1 MITKKNNYDVT
12 KREDGWAVTKW
23 GAERASY
30 IGSTQEEAFERAREL
45 CITSGGGEV
54 SVHGLNGKI
63 LRKHT
68 YEKKD
73 PYPPPG

>member
-1 MITKKNNYDVT
+1 MATGRNNYDVT
-12 KREDGWAVTKW
+12 NREDGWAVMKW
-23 GAERASY
+23 GAGRASF
-30 IGSTQEEAFERAREL
+30 IASTQAEAFEWAREL
-45 CITSGGGEV
+45 CIAHGGGEV
-54 SVHGLNGKI
+54 SVHGLKGKI

>member
-1 MITKKNNYDVT
+1 MATGRNNYSVT
-12 KREDGWAVTKW
+12 KREDGWAVAKG
-23 GAERASY
+23 GADCASY

-45 CITSGGGEV
+45 CITHGGGEV
-54 SVHGLNGKI
+54 SVHGLKGKI

-68 YEKKD
+68 YGKKD

>member
-1 MITKKNNYDVT
+1 MSVSNYNGTEIRNDLAAM
-12 KREDGWAVTKW
+12 KARENC
-23 GAERASY
+23 ASY

-45 CITSGGGEV
+45 CIAHGGGEV
-54 SVHGLNGKI
+54 SVHGLKGKI

-68 YEKKD
+68 YGKKD